1 MPGINEATWAQR
13 LRRGDVLD
21 EQGHVLPV
29 DAPYAP
35 GTRVY
40 YYRELAGETPI
51 PFTETVL
58 FQDDHL
64 VVADK
69 PHFLPVAP
77 VGRFV
82 QETLLVRLKQRLHL
96 PDLVPL
102 HRIDRETAGLVL
114 FAVQPGERGRY
125 HALFSQRRM
134 EKTYQAIA
142 PFAEHLVQPLSHHS
156 HLAEHPTDFFRMA
169 ERANAAANSETH
181 IEMLERLGGWA
192 RYRLRP
198 ASGKRHQLRVHMN
211 ALGAPLAGDQLYP
224 HVRQAPGDAD
234 DFDHP
239 LQLLAQALAFTDPIT
254 GQARVFSS
262 GLRLDWPSRD
272 AVLGVG
278 A

>member
-1 MPGINEATWAQR
+1 MPGVNETTWAHR

-21 EQGHVLPV
+21 EQGQVLPV
-29 DAPYAP
+29 DAPFAP

-40 YYRELAGETPI
+40 YYRELPNETPI

-58 FQDDHL
+58 FQDEHL

-82 QETLLVRLKQRLHL
+82 QETLLVRLKQRLNL
-96 PDLVPL
+96 PHLVPL

-114 FAVQPGERGRY
+114 FAVQPSERGSY
-125 HALFSQRRM
+125 HALFSERRI

-142 PFAEHLVQPLSHHS
+142 PFAEHLVQPLSHRS

-169 ERANAAANSETH
+169 EQENAAANSETH
-181 IEMLERLGGWA
+181 IEMQERLGGWA

-198 ASGKRHQLRVHMN
+198 LSGKRHQLRVHMN
-211 ALGAPLAGDQLYP
+211 AVGAPLAGDQLYP

-234 DFDHP
+234 DFNHP
-239 LQLLAQALAFTDPIT
+239 LQLLAQSLAFTDPNT
-254 GQARVFSS
+254 GEARVFNS
-262 GLRLDWPSRD
+262 GQRLDWQSGD
-272 AVLGVG
+272 AVLEVG
-278 A
+278 G